1 MCVKALT
8 LLQVPEYVPALDEEG
23 LWKMIVELIVA
34 FDEVIS
40 LGHKENVVLGQMKQY
55 VEMECPEERLH
66 KLVIE
71 RKISDMKHL
80 MKCKASEIDNNR
92 VSCLTSS
99 PV

>member
-1 MCVKALT
+1 MAF
-8 LLQVPEYVPALDEEG
+8 
-23 LWKMIVELIVA
+23 ELIFA

-55 VEMECPEERLH
+55 VEMESPEERLH

-71 RKISDMKHL
+71 SKISDPKDLMKH
-80 MKCKASEIDNNR
+80 KASEIANNR